1 MDPPPL
7 PPHPS
12 LIPASIHTAT
22 TTSNH
27 QTHQNYPD
35 STNSSPRSQH
45 TDTWDEPLPPVPGAR
60 LRLMCSYGGHIIPR
74 PHDKSLCYVG
84 GDTRIVMLD
93 RHASLSDFHSRL
105 SQTLLNGRQFTLK
118 YQLPSEDLDSLV
130 SITTDEDLE
139 NMIEEYDRII
149 SASPLKPSRL
159 RLFLFAVKPETA
171 ASMGCLLD
179 DAKSETWFVDA
190 LNGTGLLPTGLSD
203 SAVVDNLLE
212 LDEPRVNVDS
222 GTAIEAQNLT
232 AGGIKQAIDNA
243 IQDVQSTFSDS
254 PMVETTSSFESSV
267 SSPSMSNLPPIKV
280 RIDETDARLRGLEE
294 QFSQMNVASNAQ
306 KQDDRSIHMGTSQ
319 PPFPMILGGV
329 GVHSGAVTGGNASR
343 IISDDEKSD
352 LGAPSGPRKP
362 PLPLQSVPRKFGDA
376 YNLPSP
382 DSKHAGGYNLPSPDS
397 VASDSSIA
405 SAASLSKHTIY
416 QDPASSATRE
426 SRIPSSVV
434 DHQSNIMDPS
444 PQFQTQQVQETTV
457 LPPSQQNQLQQQ
469 FIQTSTHYIQH
480 AATGQVPISS
490 YYTVYAPPQQQPIH
504 QQIDRQYPMYLLP
517 VTQTQPYNLAVQSNI
532 VDATSVTAG
541 QPPAPIPNFV
551 PSTAYKEIAP
561 QIYSAKTAATKPE
574 VPANLYRT
582 AGTATPTLV
591 QVPANQFQQQYYGLS
606 QMPPPAQ
613 SIPAV
618 SASATNYGYE
628 YAHPTH
634 DQAYYAQHPTATL
647 PQYQTISPA
656 AAVMLSQTS
665 TQLATDNTSQQISS
679 SQL

>member
-1 MDPPPL
+1 MDPPP
-7 PPHPS
+7 HPS
-12 LIPASIHTAT
+12 MIPASIQTAT
-22 TTSNH
+22 TTNNH
-27 QTHQNYPD
+27 QIHQNYPD

-45 TDTWDEPLPPVPGAR
+45 IDTWDEPLPPVPGAK

-84 GDTRIVMLD
+84 GDTRIVVVD

-105 SQTLLNGRQFTLK
+105 SQTLLNGRQFVLK
-118 YQLPSEDLDSLV
+118 YQLPNEDLDSLV

-139 NMIEEYDRII
+139 NMIEEYDRIN
-149 SASPLKPSRL
+149 SASPLKPPRL
-159 RLFLFAVKPETA
+159 RLFLFAFKPETA

-190 LNGTGLLPTGLSD
+190 LNGAGLLPRGLSD
-203 SAVVDNLLE
+203 SAAVDKLLE

-222 GTAIEAQNLT
+222 GTVIEAQNLT
-232 AGGIKQAIDNA
+232 SGGNKQAINNA

-280 RIDETDARLRGLEE
+280 RIDETNARLGGLDE

-319 PPFPMILGGV
+319 PPIPIIVGGV
-329 GVHSGAVTGGNASR
+329 GVHSGAVTGENVTR

-352 LGAPSGPRKP
+352 LGAPPGGPRKP

-405 SAASLSKHTIY
+405 SSASLSKHTIY

-426 SRIPSSVV
+426 NRIPSSGV
-434 DHQSNIMDPS
+434 DHQSNITDPS
-444 PQFQTQQVQETTV
+444 PLFQMQQVQETMV

-469 FIQTSTHYIQH
+469 FIQTSAHYIQH
-480 AATGQVPISS
+480 AATGQVPVSS
-490 YYTVYAPPQQQPIH
+490 YYPVYAPPPQQAIH
-504 QQIDRQYPMYLLP
+504 QQIDQQYPVYLLP

-532 VDATSVTAG
+532 VDATSVAAAR
-541 QPPAPIPNFV
+541 PPTPTPNYV

-561 QIYSAKTAATKPE
+561 QIYPAKTITTKPE

-591 QVPANQFQQQYYGLS
+591 QVPANQFQQQYYSLS
-606 QMPPPAQ
+606 QMPPPSQ
-613 SIPAV
+613 SIPGV
-618 SASATNYGYE
+618 SASVTNYGYE

-656 AAVMLSQTS
+656 AAIMLSQTS
-665 TQLATDNTSQQISS
+665 TQLATDDTSQQISS
-679 SQL
+679 TQL